1 MTEET
6 RDAATPDT
14 LPVAR
19 VRRRRPWIVYVVWLV
34 PLMAAVAA
42 GFLMYRWMHDQ
53 GPTITIMFRD
63 GTGLKPGQTEIRYRG
78 VAVGEVSTVELGPDL
93 TNVTVSARVRRATAD
108 IAREGSIFWI
118 VRPEVGIETVRGL
131 ATVITGPYIEV
142 FPGSGEP
149 KTEFIGVERPSPT
162 LGRRGLHLILA
173 TGQLASIRPRAAVYY
188 RGIVVGMVS
197 STALSRDSTAAQ
209 VHVLIDPRY
218 ARLVR
223 LGSRFW
229 SASGVDISMSLFKG
243 LEINVDSLRS
253 LVAGGI
259 AFATPDGESPAAK
272 DSSIFVLHDK
282 PEKEWLAWMPKISL
296 PAGD

>member
-1 MTEET
+1 
-6 RDAATPDT
+6 
-14 LPVAR
+14 
-19 VRRRRPWIVYVVWLV
+19 
-34 PLMAAVAA
+34 
-42 GFLMYRWMHDQ
+42 
-53 GPTITIMFRD
+53 
-63 GTGLKPGQTEIRYRG
+63 
-78 VAVGEVSTVELGPDL
+78 
-93 TNVTVSARVRRATAD
+93 
-108 IAREGSIFWI
+108 
-118 VRPEVGIETVRGL
+118 
-131 ATVITGPYIEV
+131 V

-149 KTEFIGVERPSPT
+149 KTEFIGVEGPSPA

-173 TGQLASIRPRAAVYY
+173 TGQLASIRPRAAVHY

-259 AFATPDGESPAAK
+259 AFCHAGRGEPGGEGQQHLRPARQARK
-272 DSSIFVLHDK
+272 GMARVDAEDFPSGRGLTRESGSRRFPCRDFCRGTIGARYKAFAPRFAPREESRHHVTEDRIGGR
-282 PEKEWLAWMPKISL
+282 EGS
-296 PAGD
+296 